1 MQSTEIPRGLY
12 PIYDELRHVMALREA
27 GIYVGNHWNEYAI
40 RLCKAQLAECEARL
54 QPPEP
59 PEPPEPQPE
68 PPDPEPEPPGPQDN
82 RVASCS
88 LGCVLQ

>member
-27 GIYVGNHWNEYAI
+27 GIYVGNHWNEYAM
-40 RLCKAQLAECEARL
+40 RLCKAQLAECEARV
-54 QPPEP
+54 QPPEPQPEP
-59 PEPPEPQPE
+59 PEPPEPHE
-68 PPDPEPEPPGPQDN
+68 PPDPQDN